1 MIRMNLKRMMS
12 ILLMVAVSAVF
23 VSSTAFANIATA
35 QTSKTK
41 VDSTSS
47 SDSKNYKDFQKC
59 LSSAEDTK
67 GYATKQEIKDCYNP
81 IYSPTTNS
89 PSTTTS
95 SNVSPSAQ

>member
-1 MIRMNLKRMMS
+1 MMS
-12 ILLMVAVSAVF
+12 ILLMIAVSAVF

-59 LSSAEDTK
+59 LSSAENTK

>member
-1 MIRMNLKRMMS
+1 MNLKRMMS
-12 ILLMVAVSAVF
+12 ILLMIAVSVVF

-59 LSSAEDTK
+59 LSSAENTK

-81 IYSPTTNS
+81 IYSPATNS
-89 PSTTTS
+89 PTTTTS
-95 SNVSPSAQ
+95 SNVSPSGQ

>member
-67 GYATKQEIKDCYNP
+67 GYATKQEIKDCYSSN
-81 IYSPTTNS
+81 YSPTTNT
-89 PSTTTS
+89 PTTTGS
-95 SNVSPSAQ
+95 SNVSPSGQ